1 MLASKETNK
10 PVHNT
15 KQIGLFQRKSPK
27 QRDNIRSR
35 RTYRSDL
42 PYCIEPVDYQILIPY
57 SNCHVLGQPV
67 LL

>member
-27 QRDNIRSR
+27 QRDNTLSSH
-35 RTYRSDL
+35 THWSDL
-42 PYCIEPVDYQILIPY
+42 PYCIEPVYYQILIPY